1 MTQTQDSKHFSDN
14 QWLEITAKLQ
24 KPNAPSKQAIPCEY
38 CVSESAIRKKWG
50 QGDSIFNFTDF
61 VPESTRVSTF
71 CVSQAHFPKL
81 EDQLFL

>member
-38 CVSESAIRKKWG
+38 CVSEAFPTTKETMKIIR
-50 QGDSIFNFTDF
+50 
-61 VPESTRVSTF
+61 VH
-71 CVSQAHFPKL
+71 SQLNAYILTEFKMHTYARKYCT
-81 EDQLFL
+81 

>member
-38 CVSESAIRKKWG
+38 CVSESAIKKRNG
-50 QGDSIFNFTDF
+50 AKKTQYLISLT
-61 VPESTRVSTF
+61 
-71 CVSQAHFPKL
+71 
-81 EDQLFL
+81 LFLNQLEFQPSVLVKLIFLN